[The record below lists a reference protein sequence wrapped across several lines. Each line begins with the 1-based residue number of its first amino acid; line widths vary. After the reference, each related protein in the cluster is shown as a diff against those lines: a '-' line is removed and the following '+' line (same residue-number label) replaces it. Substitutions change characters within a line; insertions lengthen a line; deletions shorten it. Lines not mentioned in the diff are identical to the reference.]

1 MKSLLRQALLVG
13 EKAGMKIRLP
23 QGAPSQITSNGIAAA

>member
-1 MKSLLRQALLVG
+1 MKSLLRQALLGG

-23 QGAPSQITSNGIAAA
+23 QGAPYQIIRAGFAAL